1 MGLFNWDSPAHRLQ
15 NSQLSKTLVL
25 QLCSEMLASGL
36 VQEQRRELSLWSL
49 EAQVCRCQLKKEAF
63 SPYYHPYFCFLV
75 AVSSWF
81 LSV

>member
-25 QLCSEMLASGL
+25 QLCSRDVSQWSGA
-36 VQEQRRELSLWSL
+36 RRERSLWSL
-49 EAQVCRCQLKKEAF
+49 EAQVCRCQLKKEEFISVLIIHTYF
-63 SPYYHPYFCFLV
+63 SFLV